1 MTYSVAVSG
10 ASGYAGGEILR
21 ILAAHPD
28 VEIRTVTAHSNAG
41 QPLIQHQPH
50 LRSLAHLTLS
60 DTTPDVLAGHDIVF
74 LALPHG
80 QSGQYTDAL
89 GDTPLVIDAGAD
101 HRLESVA
108 DWDRFYGGDFHEPW
122 VYGVPELPV
131 AGAKQRDR
139 LVGATRI
146 AAPGCNA
153 STVSLSLAPGVAAGV
168 IDPGDIVTVLAVGPS
183 GAGKSLK
190 TNLLASEIL
199 GSANPYA
206 VGGSHRHIPEIQQAL
221 AAARPSTGSGT
232 SAVGSGT
239 SGVGSGADA
248 VGSGAGAAQAA
259 DRGIRI
265 SFTPVLVPMA
275 RGILATSTAPIA
287 PGVSDEQIRE
297 AWEAAYGDETFV
309 QLLPAGRF
317 PRTADVVG
325 ANTALIGLAIDR
337 AANRVVVVTAVDNLV
352 KGTAGAAVQSMNIAL
367 GLPEG
372 TALSVNGVAP

>member
-50 LRSLAHLTLS
+50 LRSLAHLTLTE
-60 DTTPDVLAGHDIVF
+60 TTPEILAGHDIVF

-89 GDTPLVIDAGAD
+89 GDAALVIDAGAD
-101 HRLESVA
+101 HRLESAA
-108 DWDRFYGGDFHEPW
+108 DWDTFYGGDFHEPW
-122 VYGVPELPV
+122 VYGVPELLTG
-131 AGAKQRDR
+131 GAKQRER

-168 IDPGDIVTVLAVGPS
+168 IDAGDIVTVLAVGPS
-183 GAGKSLK
+183 GAGKALK
-190 TNLLASEIL
+190 PNLLASEIL
-199 GSANPYA
+199 GTANPYA
-206 VGGSHRHIPEIQQAL
+206 VGGTHRHIPEIRQAL
-221 AAARPSTGSGT
+221 AAA
-232 SAVGSGT
+232 
-239 SGVGSGADA
+239 GAP
-248 VGSGAGAAQAA
+248 A
-259 DRGIRI
+259 DGIRI

-287 PGVSDEQIRE
+287 NDATDAEIRA
-297 AWEAAYGDETFV
+297 AWQSAYGDETFV
-309 QLLPAGRF
+309 QLLPAGEF
-317 PRTADVVG
+317 PRTADVLG
-325 ANTALIGLAIDR
+325 ANTALMGLAIDR

-367 GLPEG
+367 GLAEG

>member
-50 LRSLAHLTLS
+50 LRSLAHLTLQ
-60 DTTPDVLAGHDIVF
+60 DTTPEILAGHDIVF

-108 DWDRFYGGDFHEPW
+108 DWDAFYGGDFHEPW

-131 AGAKQRDR
+131 AGAKQRER

-168 IDPGDIVTVLAVGPS
+168 IDPSDIVTVLAVGPS

-190 TNLLASEIL
+190 ANLLASEIL
-199 GSANPYA
+199 GTANPYA
-206 VGGSHRHIPEIQQAL
+206 VGGTHRHIPEIRQAL
-221 AAARPSTGSGT
+221 AAAR
-232 SAVGSGT
+232 
-239 SGVGSGADA
+239 
-248 VGSGAGAAQAA
+248 AGARTGDVETAP
-259 DRGIRI
+259 DEGIRI

-287 PGVSDEQIRE
+287 PGVSDAEIRG

-309 QLLPAGRF
+309 QLLPEGQF
-317 PRTADVVG
+317 PRTADVLG
-325 ANTALIGLAIDR
+325 ANTALLGLAIDR
-337 AANRVVVVTAVDNLV
+337 AANRVAVVTAVDNLV

-372 TALSVNGVAP
+372 TALTVNGVAP